1 MKTVKMGEKEI
12 GLKATPLALLYY
24 KQEFKTDLLGDLIKL
39 AGNLAKS
46 GGDLIKLA
54 ELAEKGNND
63 VNIND
68 LDLDAIAAEL
78 DTVAI
83 LKLVWA
89 MNKASEGPGKAFPGF
104 ESWLEG
110 LEVFDLTDQT
120 FIGMVM
126 REAMDGFFRGAA
138 ARAGLAKKQSKSKS
152 K

>member
-1 MKTVKMGEKEI
+1 MRIVKMGEKEI
-12 GLKATPLALLYY
+12 GLKASPLALLYY

-39 AGNLAKS
+39 SGNLAKV

-63 VNIND
+63 VNMND

-89 MNKASEGPGKAFPGF
+89 MNKASEGPGKPFPGF

-126 REAMDGFFRGAA
+126 REAMDGFFRGGIGAA
-138 ARAGLAKKQSKSKS
+138 KPRPAKKAK
-152 K
+152 

>member
-39 AGNLAKS
+39 AGNITKS
-46 GGDLIKLA
+46 GEDLIKLA
-54 ELAEKGNND
+54 ELAEKSSNE

-89 MNKASEGPGKAFPGF
+89 MNKASEGPGKSFPNF
-104 ESWLEG
+104 EAWLDN

-120 FIGMVM
+120 FIGNVM
-126 REAMDGFFRGAA
+126 KEAKDGFFRG
-138 ARAGLAKKQSKSKS
+138 GTGKPGPAKKAK
-152 K
+152 

>member
-89 MNKASEGPGKAFPGF
+89 MNKASEGPGKPFPGF
-104 ESWLEG
+104 ESWLEK

-120 FIGMVM
+120 FIGTVI
-126 REAMDGFFRGAA
+126 REAMDGFFRGGIGAA
-138 ARAGLAKKQSKSKS
+138 KPRPAKKAK
-152 K
+152 

>member
-12 GLKATPLALLYY
+12 GLKASPLALLYY

-54 ELAEKGNND
+54 ELAEKSSNE

-89 MNKASEGPGKAFPGF
+89 MNKTSEGPGKSFPNF
-104 ESWLEG
+104 EAWLDN

-120 FIGMVM
+120 FIGAVM
-126 REAMDGFFRGAA
+126 QEAMNGFFRGGIGAA
-138 ARAGLAKKQSKSKS
+138 KPRPAKKAK
-152 K
+152 

>member
-1 MKTVKMGEKEI
+1 MKIVKMGEKEI

-54 ELAEKGNND
+54 ELVEKSNNEVD
-63 VNIND
+63 IND
-68 LDLDAIAAEL
+68 LNLDAIATEL

-89 MNKASEGPGKAFPGF
+89 MNKASEGPGRPFPNF
-104 ESWLEG
+104 ESWLDG
-110 LEVFDLTDQT
+110 LEVFDLTDRE
-120 FIGMVM
+120 FIGNVM
-126 REAMDGFFRGAA
+126 SEAMDGFFRGAA

>member
-1 MKTVKMGEKEI
+1 MRIVKMGEKEI

-46 GGDLIKLA
+46 GGDLIRLA
-54 ELAEKGNND
+54 ELAEKSSNE

-78 DTVAI
+78 DTVTI

-89 MNKASEGPGKAFPGF
+89 MNKASEGPGKAFPNF
-104 ESWLEG
+104 EAWLDD

-120 FIGMVM
+120 FIGAVM
-126 REAMDGFFRGAA
+126 QEAMNGFFRG
-138 ARAGLAKKQSKSKS
+138 RTEKPGPAKKTK
-152 K
+152 

>member
-89 MNKASEGPGKAFPGF
+89 MNKASEGPGKSFPNF
-104 ESWLEG
+104 EAWLDD
-110 LEVFDLTDQT
+110 LEVFDLTDRD
-120 FIGMVM
+120 FIGNVM
-126 REAMDGFFRGAA
+126 AEAMDGFFRGRIGAA
-138 ARAGLAKKQSKSKS
+138 KPKPAKKAK
-152 K
+152 

>member
-1 MKTVKMGEKEI
+1 MQTVKMGEKEI
-12 GLKATPLALLYY
+12 GLKASPLALLYY

-46 GGDLIKLA
+46 GGDLIRLA
-54 ELAEKGNND
+54 ELAEKSSNE

-89 MNKASEGPGKAFPGF
+89 MNRASEGPGKAFPGF

-120 FIGMVM
+120 FIGNVM
-126 REAMDGFFRGAA
+126 KEAMDGFFRG
-138 ARAGLAKKQSKSKS
+138 GIGKPGPTKKAKRQ
-152 K
+152 

>member
-1 MKTVKMGEKEI
+1 MRIVKMGEKEI

-24 KQEFKTDLLGDLIKL
+24 KQEFKTDLLGDLIRL

-54 ELAEKGNND
+54 ELAEKSSNE

-89 MNKASEGPGKAFPGF
+89 MNKTSEGPGKSFPNF
-104 ESWLEG
+104 EAWLDN

-120 FIGMVM
+120 FIGTVM
-126 REAMDGFFRGAA
+126 REAMDGFFRGGT
-138 ARAGLAKKQSKSKS
+138 RKPRPAKKAK
-152 K
+152 